1 MNLRKSI
8 KSISL
13 IFLVLTF
20 LFPSTSQADEVVAT
34 ISTSGSQSDIA
45 INPAGT
51 FAYVTNF
58 SLDTVSVVNLSTNT
72 ITTTI
77 SVGDGPNN
85 VAINPAG
92 TFAYVVNRI
101 GDSVSVID
109 TSTNTVT
116 STISVGALP
125 ISININPAGTFAYV
139 TNYNSNTVSVID
151 LSNNSVSSISGF
163 SKPWDIAINP
173 AGTFAYVTNRQFGSG
188 SNNVSKVN
196 LSSKT
201 ITGTFSVG
209 TDPVGITINPAG
221 TLAYV
226 ANYESDNVSVI
237 DLSSNSI
244 TNTISVGDSPVQ
256 IAITPNGAKALVANE
271 NSNSGSI
278 INLATNVVDQT
289 ISIGANPLNVA
300 INPAGTFAYF
310 VHENANYI
318 AVVKIGSDILT
329 WVGAQSI
336 TCPEANPWVKEK
348 LLFAQNISPITKV
361 SENLTGKFISQ
372 NSLSQLGNSGVIFDT
387 KSTKVFTATETLPV
401 FGCKDKLLTAKINQP
416 IQFVAGGFTLQ
427 SDAHGYIKT
436 SDGNWHDANGVNLVT
451 NTTSYFHTLKFT
463 KSGKYIVVL
472 TEEPNTSLGL
482 IPTYGI
488 RSIRFVIDIK

>member
-1 MNLRKSI
+1 MNLRKNI
-8 KSISL
+8 KSTTL
-13 IFLVLTF
+13 IFLILTF
-20 LFPSTSQADEVVAT
+20 LFPSTSQADEVVAN
-34 ISTSGSQSDIA
+34 ISTSGTQSDIA

-51 FAYVTNF
+51 FAYVTNY
-58 SLDTVSVVNLSTNT
+58 SLDSVSVVNLSTNT
-72 ITTTI
+72 ITTNI

-101 GDSVSVID
+101 GDTVSVIS

-125 ISININPAGTFAYV
+125 ISININSAGTFAYV
-139 TNYNSNTVSVID
+139 TNYNSDTLSVID

-196 LSSKT
+196 LTSNT
-201 ITGTFSVG
+201 ITGTFSAG

-221 TLAYV
+221 TFAYV
-226 ANYESDNVSVI
+226 ANYVSDNVSVI
-237 DLSSNSI
+237 DLNSNTI

-271 NSNSGSI
+271 NSDSASI
-278 INLATNVVDQT
+278 INLATNIVEQT
-289 ISIGANPLNVA
+289 ISLGNNPLSVA

-336 TCPEANPWVKEK
+336 TCPEANPWTKEK
-348 LLFAQNISPITKV
+348 LSFAKNVLPINKS

-401 FGCKDKLLTAKINQP
+401 FGCKDKLLTAKVDQP

-427 SDAHGYIKT
+427 SDAHGYVKT
-436 SDGNWHDANGVNLVT
+436 ADGNWHDANGVNLVT
-451 NTTSYFHTLKFT
+451 NTTSYFHTIKFT

-472 TEEPNTSLGL
+472 TEEPKTSLGL